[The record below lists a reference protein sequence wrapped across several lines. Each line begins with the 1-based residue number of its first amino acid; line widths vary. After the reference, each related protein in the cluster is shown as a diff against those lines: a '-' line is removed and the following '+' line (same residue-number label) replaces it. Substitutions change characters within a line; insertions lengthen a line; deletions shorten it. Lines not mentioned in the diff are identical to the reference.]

1 MYTPNL
7 YNPFAHNNLRQK
19 GRASYTFLLNGDC
32 RGAPDIPLLSY
43 EWDVQS

>member
-19 GRASYTFLLNGDC
+19 GRARHTFFPNGDC
-32 RGAPDIPLLSY
+32 RGAPDIQLPSY